1 MPVPTASL
9 TRLTLKTNQMHDHN
23 HNNAQKNIAVAFFL
37 NASFTVIEVIGGIL
51 TNSVAILSDAVHDL
65 GDTFSIGLSWYAER
79 IARRRP
85 DSSFTYGYKR
95 FPVLAAL
102 VNAVFLL
109 GASVFVLSR
118 AVPLVINPEPVHA
131 QGMIWLAILGI
142 IFNGAAVLRLSHG
155 KSLNQKVVRLHL
167 MEDTLGW
174 MAVLIGAIV
183 IRFTGL
189 NWIDPLMGILIAL
202 FIIYNALRGL
212 KEALRI
218 LLQAIPESADIKMV
232 ENELLS
238 ISGVGGIHD
247 VRTWTIDGISH
258 VYTLHVVVNSGVEAE
273 DISRIKTEVRDK
285 LGKSGFDFVT
295 IEIDQAGEHC
305 GAG

>member
-102 VNAVFLL
+102 MNAVFLL

-189 NWIDPLMGILIAL
+189 HWIDPLMGILIAL

-285 LGKSGFDFVT
+285 LAKSGFDFVT

>member
-189 NWIDPLMGILIAL
+189 HWIDPLMGILIAL

-285 LGKSGFDFVT
+285 LAKSGFDFVT
-295 IEIDQAGEHC
+295 IEIDQTGEHC

>member
-1 MPVPTASL
+1 MLFRS
-9 TRLTLKTNQMHDHN
+9 
-23 HNNAQKNIAVAFFL
+23 
-37 NASFTVIEVIGGIL
+37 
-51 TNSVAILSDAVHDL
+51 AILSDAVHDL

-189 NWIDPLMGILIAL
+189 HWIDPLMGILIAL

>member
-1 MPVPTASL
+1 MPVLTASL

-85 DSSFTYGYKR
+85 DNSFTYGYKR

-189 NWIDPLMGILIAL
+189 HWIDPLMGILIAL

-285 LGKSGFDFVT
+285 LAKSGFDFVT

>member
-1 MPVPTASL
+1 
-9 TRLTLKTNQMHDHN
+9 MHDHN

-189 NWIDPLMGILIAL
+189 HWIDPLMGILIAL

>member
-1 MPVPTASL
+1 
-9 TRLTLKTNQMHDHN
+9 MHDHN

-189 NWIDPLMGILIAL
+189 HWIDSLMGILIAL

>member
-1 MPVPTASL
+1 
-9 TRLTLKTNQMHDHN
+9 MHDHN

-232 ENELLS
+232 EKELLS

>member
-9 TRLTLKTNQMHDHN
+9 TRLTLKSNQMHDHN

>member
-1 MPVPTASL
+1 MPVITTSL

-189 NWIDPLMGILIAL
+189 HWIDPLMGILIAL